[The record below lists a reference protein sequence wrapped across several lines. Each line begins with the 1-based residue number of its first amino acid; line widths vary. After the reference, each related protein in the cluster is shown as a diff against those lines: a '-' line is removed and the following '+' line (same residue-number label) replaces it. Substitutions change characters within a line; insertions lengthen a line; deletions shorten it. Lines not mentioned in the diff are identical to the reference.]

1 MAIQINLRVDE
12 GLRAKLVDSAQAHG
26 VSVNKEINDRLTRSF
41 ADDQFL
47 SANQNDRTLLAIL
60 HLVGASMSAA
70 GQATAFVATS
80 SMKGAENWISDPT
93 AFAQA
98 TEAAKKVLADTK
110 PQGEPLTELRID
122 VSKFGIEFADTIL
135 EEAATGN
142 WRSSDTSERAKMLHE
157 AVGEKLAAQLREI
170 PRGALMLSVDVG
182 ADAKAWA
189 RLSMPTKL
197 E

>member
-80 SMKGAENWISDPT
+80 SMTRK
-93 AFAQA
+93 
-98 TEAAKKVLADTK
+98 
-110 PQGEPLTELRID
+110 
-122 VSKFGIEFADTIL
+122 
-135 EEAATGN
+135 
-142 WRSSDTSERAKMLHE
+142 
-157 AVGEKLAAQLREI
+157 
-170 PRGALMLSVDVG
+170 RGRG
-182 ADAKAWA
+182 
-189 RLSMPTKL
+189 
-197 E
+197 